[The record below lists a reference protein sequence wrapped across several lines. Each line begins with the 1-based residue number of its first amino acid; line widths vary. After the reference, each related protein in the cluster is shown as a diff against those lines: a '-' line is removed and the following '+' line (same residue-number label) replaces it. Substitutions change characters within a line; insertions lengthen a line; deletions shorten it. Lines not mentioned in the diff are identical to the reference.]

1 MNDNEKTAQSPG
13 KESLKPVLPRRFYK
27 KAASQPVAENAG
39 ALGPVLHAVTLDGRT
54 VKTPKKAALAVPGKP
69 LADTIAAEWEA
80 QTDVI
85 DPRTMPLTRLAN
97 SIIDGVVGAED
108 DIRADLLKYG
118 GNDLLCYRAEGP
130 QNLVQRQGEAWDP
143 ILGWA
148 RSTLGARLVL
158 TEGVMP
164 VTQPANALDGVAA
177 ELAKLDAW
185 RLAPVHVVTTL
196 TGSLLLALALARGHL
211 TADELW
217 RAAHVDED
225 WQIEQ
230 WGEDAEAAERR
241 QHRRAELAASD
252 RLLALVNAL

>member
-1 MNDNEKTAQSPG
+1 MNDNGETKQSPG
-13 KESLKPVLPRRFYK
+13 KESLQPALPRRFYK
-27 KAASQPVAENAG
+27 QAASQPVAQTNTQ
-39 ALGPVLHAVTLDGRT
+39 GPAQFAIILDGRT
-54 VKTPKKAALAVPGKP
+54 VKTPKKAVLAVPGKP
-69 LADTIAAEWEA
+69 LADAIAAEWDA
-80 QTDVI
+80 QTNVI

-130 QNLVQRQGEAWDP
+130 QSLVQRQGEAWDP
-143 ILGWA
+143 VLTWA
-148 RSTLGARLVL
+148 KGTLGARLVL

-164 VTQPANALDGVAA
+164 VTQPADALDGVAA
-177 ELAKLDAW
+177 ELENLDAW
-185 RLAPVHVVTTL
+185 RLAPVHVITTL

-241 QHRRAELAASD
+241 LHRRAELNASD
-252 RLLALVNAL
+252 QLLSLVNAL

>member
-164 VTQPANALDGVAA
+164 VAQPDYALTGISAALDG
-177 ELAKLDAW
+177 LDAW
-185 RLAPVHVVTTL
+185 QLAGVHTITTL
-196 TGSLLLALALARGHL
+196 TGSILLALAHTRGKL

-217 RAAHVDED
+217 NAAHVDED

-230 WGEDAEAAERR
+230 WGEDTEAAERR
-241 QHRRAELAASD
+241 KYRRGEMNSAS
-252 RLLALVNAL
+252 RLLGLINPA